1 MRAAAGPA
9 ALLATVLLWSSFALM
24 TRALGTSGLTTL
36 DLALLRFATPLVL
49 LAPWVPGALRRARQE
64 RTSTLALLMVGGL
77 PHFMVFAVGAHLT
90 SAGLTGLLVPG
101 TVPLFVTLLLLR
113 RRSVPRGRV
122 VALALIT
129 GGVAVS
135 ASTMTSASGSVGVVA
150 LLAAGLLWAV
160 YTLGLARTTLGLLD
174 VVALVSLG
182 STVGVVAAVALG
194 LGPSAVLDGTA
205 VGAQVLTTVLLLG
218 VGTGI
223 ASTLCYAQAI
233 RQLGSGAGAVAGAS
247 SPMLTA
253 TLAAPLLG
261 EPLGPVLAFGLVLVV
276 VGLVLFHTSGR
287 APSSAR
293 LSVDRRPLLVEQR
306 LRATR
311 SATRSAGRVVRTA
324 SASEH
329 VLTYRDHPAT
339 AQRGPTPSESVEWS
353 RYVGPGLVP
362 RRDRLLD
369 QRHVPL
375 VE

>member
-1 MRAAAGPA
+1 MTRTIPTVRAAAGPA

-77 PHFMVFAVGAHLT
+77 PHFLVFAVGAHLT

-182 STVGVVAAVALG
+182 STVGVVASVALG
-194 LGPSAVLDGTA
+194 LKPSAVLDGTA

-247 SPMLTA
+247 SPVLTA

-293 LSVDRRPLLVEQR
+293 LSVDRRPLLVE
-306 LRATR
+306 
-311 SATRSAGRVVRTA
+311 
-324 SASEH
+324 
-329 VLTYRDHPAT
+329 
-339 AQRGPTPSESVEWS
+339 
-353 RYVGPGLVP
+353 
-362 RRDRLLD
+362 
-369 QRHVPL
+369 
-375 VE
+375 